1 MSKAGRFIV
10 FEGGEGTGKDTKIE
24 LLKKEWPDAVYTK
37 EPGGTKFGL
46 EMRRLLLEWKDGEID
61 PLAELF
67 FFSAARV
74 HFMKEVVRPALAA
87 GKKVVTNRFA
97 LSTIA
102 YQVYGRERLDLLPIA
117 REAIKASVGETMPD
131 FTILFD
137 LDPAEGIRRVEQRDD
152 GKTRFD
158 AESLAFHTR
167 VREGYL
173 KHVADFGPHAV
184 IDAGGSI
191 EEVWNKTKKALK
203 AHKMLA
209 SSRYL

>member
-1 MSKAGRFIV
+1 MKGKFIV

-46 EMRRLLLEWKDGEID
+46 EMRRLLLDWKDGEID

-74 HFMKEVVRPALAA
+74 HFMKEVVRPALEA
-87 GKKVVTNRFA
+87 GKTVVTNRFA

-102 YQVYGRERLDLLPIA
+102 YQVYGRERPDLLPIA
-117 REAIKASVGETMPD
+117 REAIKASVGDTMPD

-158 AESLAFHTR
+158 AESLSFHAR

-173 KHVADFGPHAV
+173 KHVGDFGPHAI
-184 IDAGGSI
+184 IDSTGSI
-191 EEVWNKTKKALK
+191 EEVWAETKKALK
-203 AHKMLA
+203 I
-209 SSRYL
+209 